1 MNAAVLWRQS
11 RHQNN
16 PNRRLAMKTFSLLA
30 IFLMSSLSTFAQN
43 LSVSGLVKNQQNEGV
58 PFATVALYQANDST
72 LVKVETCTENGGFNL
87 GGIKP
92 DRYFM
97 LISSVGYQKYRSL
110 VVELFDTG
118 IDFQTIILLA
128 DNQLNEVKIKAQ
140 KPLIEVMADKT
151 VFNVQSSLA
160 ATGTTAL
167 ELLRKSPGVLL
178 DNNENIVL
186 EGKTGVLIFL
196 DGKPSILMGQ
206 DLNEF
211 LKSLQA
217 SDIEAIEIITQPS
230 SKYDAAGNAG
240 IINIRLKKDKR
251 FGTNGSLSTGYSYG
265 QFGKWNNS
273 LSLNHRTRKANLYG
287 TYSNRFG
294 KNWSFINLKRE
305 QVNTIFDQRSETIG
319 EASNHNAKLGLDYFL
334 SKKSTFGV
342 IFNLTT
348 NDYNGTTLSRTPI
361 IPQSTNQIQ
370 QVLLANN
377 LTALS
382 NYNAYLNT
390 NYRFADTLGHELNID
405 VDLGRYDRQ
414 RTNNQ
419 PNLYRNASETET
431 LFSRIYFMDTPTGI
445 GVLTVKADYEQR
457 LWKGKMGL
465 GAKLSVVATDNTFN
479 FFDVVEN
486 RNVLNTSRSNN
497 FQYKEQ
503 ISAAYLNYDRKFKKT
518 NLQLGLRVEQTLS
531 EGNLTS
537 TQNNSDARVKR
548 NYTNLFPSGGVT
560 YNASPNNSFALTYSR
575 RIERPTYQSLNP
587 FEWPLDE
594 ISYQKGNAFLQ
605 PQYVDNLKLS
615 HTHKYTLTTSLSYSF
630 VRDFFAQIT
639 DTTGFNRNFLME
651 QNIANQQVVN
661 LGVTYPA
668 QLNKWWN
675 AFLSLNA
682 YHTRFDSDNP
692 KFIEVQANV
701 LSFYGQNTFNLPR
714 KWILEISGWYSSPGI
729 WGGTYITRSQGAL
742 DIALQKKIFNDEISM
757 RLAMSDLFFTSPW
770 RGTTQ
775 FGAVRINGSGG
786 WESRQFRV
794 NLSYNFGNK
803 QVKSATQR
811 QTGLEEEKNR
821 MN

>member
-1 MNAAVLWRQS
+1 
-11 RHQNN
+11 
-16 PNRRLAMKTFSLLA
+16 MKTFSLLV
-30 IFLMSSLSTFAQN
+30 IFLVVSLLTFAQN
-43 LSVSGLVKNQQNEGV
+43 LTISGLVKNQQNEGV
-58 PFATVALYQANDST
+58 PFATVALHYAKDST
-72 LVKVETCTENGGFNL
+72 LVKVEACTENGGFKF

-92 DRYFM
+92 ERYFL
-97 LISSVGYQKYRSL
+97 LISSVGYQKHHSL
-110 VVELFDTG
+110 VFALFDRS
-118 IDFQTIILLA
+118 IDFQTVVLLA

-140 KPLIEVMADKT
+140 KPLVEVMADKT

-186 EGKTGVLIFL
+186 EGKTGVRIFL

-206 DLNEF
+206 DLNDF

-265 QFGKWNNS
+265 RFGKWNNS
-273 LSLNHRTRKANLYG
+273 LSFNHRTRNANFYG

-294 KNWSFINLKRE
+294 KNWSFLNLKRE

-319 EASNHNAKLGLDYFL
+319 DASNHNAKVGLDYFL
-334 SKKSTFGV
+334 SKKSTLGV
-342 IFNLTT
+342 IVNANF
-348 NDYNGTTLSRTPI
+348 NDYDGATLSRTPI
-361 IPQSTNQIQ
+361 APQSTNQVQ
-370 QVLLANN
+370 QVLIADNV
-377 LTALS
+377 TALH
-382 NYNAYLNT
+382 NYNLYLNT
-390 NYRFADTLGHELNID
+390 NYKYADTLGHEFNID
-405 VDLGRYDRQ
+405 FDLGRYDRQ

-431 LFSRIYFMDTPTGI
+431 LFSRIYFMDTPTAI
-445 GVLTVKADYEQR
+445 GVLSIKADYEQR
-457 LWKGKMGL
+457 FWKGKLGL

-479 FFDVVEN
+479 FFDVLEN
-486 RNVLNTSRSNN
+486 RNVFNTSRSNN

-503 ISAAYLNYDRKFKKT
+503 INAAYLNYNRRFKKT
-518 NLQLGLRVEQTLS
+518 SLQLGLRVEQTLS
-531 EGNLTS
+531 DGNLTS

-548 NYTNLFPSGGVT
+548 NYTNLFPSGGIT
-560 YNASPNNSFALTYSR
+560 YNANQNNSFALTYSR

-587 FEWPLDE
+587 FVWPLDE

-605 PQYVDNLKLS
+605 PQYVDNLKFS

-661 LGVTYPA
+661 LGVTYPL
-668 QLNKWWN
+668 QLKKWWN

-692 KFIEVQANV
+692 KFIDVQANV
-701 LSFYGQNTFNLPR
+701 LSFYGQNTFSLPK
-714 KWILEISGWYSSPGI
+714 KWNLEISGWYSSPGI
-729 WGGTYITRSQGAL
+729 WGGTYVTRSQGSL
-742 DIALQKKIFNDEISM
+742 DIALQKKILNEKISL
-757 RLAMSDLFFTSPW
+757 RLAMSDLLFTSPW

-775 FGAVRINGSGG
+775 FGGVRINGSGG

-803 QVKSATQR
+803 QVKSARQR
-811 QTGLEEEKNR
+811 QTGLEDEKSR